1 MDSCSAS
8 RPYSTSFSWSIFS
21 GITTSNSSTSSVEH
35 VVDRYAT
42 SDVTSQRWSSNLT
55 VIPKDFSS
63 SSLQLARGLL
73 DKSRKESLGRP
84 ETVTVDTESTLQPWR
99 SNVVLERLRMNLLQL
114 AKILMVEAVLFQEDK
129 LAPSHLKR
137 SYSSG
142 EDVGN
147 VVSARASHLLVE
159 VVAGTVDWT
168 KLCPRAIYSF
178 RVSSQHRQKQEHRFG
193 VYKWLVKPFIT
204 PIDNS
209 NSRKSEP
216 LYEIGATN
224 WGTNGFLVTMKMDL
238 SLLLI
243 LWFMLHVDS
252 RTIDSSWTKLCPV
265 NCTCNPN
272 SQEVTCSGIA
282 NVPDIFPTGV
292 KVLQI
297 TRGNITCLGPE
308 SLRRNLEQLEYLKLD
323 KDSILKITKP
333 AFRNL
338 ELVSAIDISNN
349 NLTSIHPDTFLS
361 NINLEYLR
369 LSRNLGLDIGQ
380 HTNFINSFSIRHL
393 NLRHCNIRTV
403 STDTFSGLTKLSLV
417 DLTCNPL
424 YNCNKQTKREF
435 LMSVSLLAGI
445 FLGWYLSGNVFS
457 SNDNNIG
464 ESDKDDQALNQD
476 QERVESSKFE

>member
-1 MDSCSAS
+1 M
-8 RPYSTSFSWSIFS
+8 
-21 GITTSNSSTSSVEH
+21 TSNSSTSSVEH
-35 VVDRYAT
+35 VVDRYSA

-55 VIPKDFSS
+55 VMPKDLS
-63 SSLQLARGLL
+63 SSLQLVRGLL

-84 ETVTVDTESTLQPWR
+84 ETASVDTESTLQPWR
-99 SNVVLERLRMNLLQL
+99 SKYLIEGLTRKMNLLQL
-114 AKILMVEAVLFQEDK
+114 AKILVVEAVLFQEKK

-178 RVSSQHRQKQEHRFG
+178 RIRSQHRQQQDHLFG
-193 VYKWLVKPFIT
+193 KGDVMVE
-204 PIDNS
+204 
-209 NSRKSEP
+209 RE
-216 LYEIGATN
+216 ATI
-224 WGTNGFLVTMKMDL
+224 LMKMDL
-238 SLLLI
+238 SQLLI
-243 LWFMLHVDS
+243 LWFMLYVDS

-282 NVPDIFPTGV
+282 NVPDSFPKGV
-292 KVLQI
+292 KFLQI

-308 SLRRNLEQLEYLKLD
+308 SLNRNLEQLEHLKLD
-323 KDSILKITKP
+323 RDSILKITKQ
-333 AFRNL
+333 AFSNL
-338 ELVSAIDISNN
+338 VLVSTIDISNN

-361 NINLEYLR
+361 NMNLEYLR
-369 LSRNLGLDIGQ
+369 LSRNTGLNLGQ

-403 STDTFSGLTKLSLV
+403 SIDTFSGLTKLSLV

-424 YNCNKQTKREF
+424 YNCNKQTTREF
-435 LMSVSLLAGI
+435 LMSGIRLMCDNKCSKEENATGSIQTNNNSIYSLAMINILASRI
-445 FLGWYLSGNVFS
+445 AMIKLWIKKTKNEL
-457 SNDNNIG
+457 I
-464 ESDKDDQALNQD
+464 ESL
-476 QERVESSKFE
+476 KFE